1 MAYKI
6 TFTKRFVK
14 NMKRLSAAERTQLKK
29 KLELLMQ
36 DPLYPSLRTKRIQG
50 TTDLFK
56 FSVNM
61 DVRVIWQ
68 YDGDTIIL
76 LLDIGH
82 HDILNQFL
90 KRTSTLAVSRGAR
103 SFICLQR
110 RRPRPVAETGRS
122 CWGSGQQDA
131 SGSAADAGS
140 RNPCSPAA
148 RPYKTTAGLHKSAVV
163 LNQGTW

>member
-14 NMKRLSAAERTQLKK
+14 NVKRLSAAERTQLKK

-50 TTDLFK
+50 TTDLFE

-76 LLDIGH
+76 LLDFGH
-82 HDILNQFL
+82 HDILNQF
-90 KRTSTLAVSRGAR
+90 
-103 SFICLQR
+103 
-110 RRPRPVAETGRS
+110 
-122 CWGSGQQDA
+122 
-131 SGSAADAGS
+131 
-140 RNPCSPAA
+140 
-148 RPYKTTAGLHKSAVV
+148 
-163 LNQGTW
+163 

>member
-14 NMKRLSAAERTQLKK
+14 NVKRLSAAERTQLKK
-29 KLELLMQ
+29 TLELLMQ
-36 DPLYPSLRTKRIQG
+36 DPLYPSLRIQG
-50 TTDLFK
+50 TTDLFE

-82 HDILNQFL
+82 HDILNQF
-90 KRTSTLAVSRGAR
+90 
-103 SFICLQR
+103 
-110 RRPRPVAETGRS
+110 
-122 CWGSGQQDA
+122 
-131 SGSAADAGS
+131 
-140 RNPCSPAA
+140 
-148 RPYKTTAGLHKSAVV
+148 
-163 LNQGTW
+163 

>member
-68 YDGDTIIL
+68 DDGDTIIL

-82 HDILNQFL
+82 HDILNQF
-90 KRTSTLAVSRGAR
+90 
-103 SFICLQR
+103 
-110 RRPRPVAETGRS
+110 
-122 CWGSGQQDA
+122 
-131 SGSAADAGS
+131 
-140 RNPCSPAA
+140 
-148 RPYKTTAGLHKSAVV
+148 
-163 LNQGTW
+163 

>member
-14 NMKRLSAAERTQLKK
+14 NVKRLSAAERTQLKK

-50 TTDLFK
+50 TTDLFE

-61 DVRVIWQ
+61 DVRVIWR

-82 HDILNQFL
+82 HDILNQF
-90 KRTSTLAVSRGAR
+90 
-103 SFICLQR
+103 
-110 RRPRPVAETGRS
+110 
-122 CWGSGQQDA
+122 
-131 SGSAADAGS
+131 
-140 RNPCSPAA
+140 
-148 RPYKTTAGLHKSAVV
+148 
-163 LNQGTW
+163 

>member
-50 TTDLFK
+50 TTDLFE

-68 YDGDTIIL
+68 YDGDTIIP
-76 LLDIGH
+76 
-82 HDILNQFL
+82 
-90 KRTSTLAVSRGAR
+90 VSYTHLRAH
-103 SFICLQR
+103 
-110 RRPRPVAETGRS
+110 ET
-122 CWGSGQQDA
+122 
-131 SGSAADAGS
+131 
-140 RNPCSPAA
+140 
-148 RPYKTTAGLHKSAVV
+148 
-163 LNQGTW
+163 

>member
-14 NMKRLSAAERTQLKK
+14 NVRRLSAAERTQLKK

-50 TTDLFK
+50 TTDLFE

-68 YDGDTIIL
+68 YDGDAIIL

-82 HDILNQFL
+82 HDILNQF
-90 KRTSTLAVSRGAR
+90 
-103 SFICLQR
+103 
-110 RRPRPVAETGRS
+110 
-122 CWGSGQQDA
+122 
-131 SGSAADAGS
+131 
-140 RNPCSPAA
+140 
-148 RPYKTTAGLHKSAVV
+148 
-163 LNQGTW
+163 

>member
-76 LLDIGH
+76 LLDIEH
-82 HDILNQFL
+82 HDTLNQF
-90 KRTSTLAVSRGAR
+90 
-103 SFICLQR
+103 
-110 RRPRPVAETGRS
+110 
-122 CWGSGQQDA
+122 
-131 SGSAADAGS
+131 
-140 RNPCSPAA
+140 
-148 RPYKTTAGLHKSAVV
+148 
-163 LNQGTW
+163 

>member
-14 NMKRLSAAERTQLKK
+14 NVKRLSAAERTQLKK

-50 TTDLFK
+50 TTDLFE

-76 LLDIGH
+76 LLDIGP
-82 HDILNQFL
+82 HDILNQF
-90 KRTSTLAVSRGAR
+90 
-103 SFICLQR
+103 
-110 RRPRPVAETGRS
+110 
-122 CWGSGQQDA
+122 
-131 SGSAADAGS
+131 
-140 RNPCSPAA
+140 
-148 RPYKTTAGLHKSAVV
+148 
-163 LNQGTW
+163 

>member
-14 NMKRLSAAERTQLKK
+14 NVKRLSAAERTQLKK

-50 TTDLFK
+50 TTDLFE

-68 YDGDTIIL
+68 YDGDAIIL

-82 HDILNQFL
+82 HDILNQF
-90 KRTSTLAVSRGAR
+90 
-103 SFICLQR
+103 
-110 RRPRPVAETGRS
+110 
-122 CWGSGQQDA
+122 
-131 SGSAADAGS
+131 
-140 RNPCSPAA
+140 
-148 RPYKTTAGLHKSAVV
+148 
-163 LNQGTW
+163 

>member
-14 NMKRLSAAERTQLKK
+14 NVKRLSAAERTQ
-29 KLELLMQ
+29 
-36 DPLYPSLRTKRIQG
+36 G
-50 TTDLFK
+50 TTDLFE

-82 HDILNQFL
+82 HDILNQF
-90 KRTSTLAVSRGAR
+90 
-103 SFICLQR
+103 
-110 RRPRPVAETGRS
+110 
-122 CWGSGQQDA
+122 
-131 SGSAADAGS
+131 
-140 RNPCSPAA
+140 
-148 RPYKTTAGLHKSAVV
+148 
-163 LNQGTW
+163 

>member
-14 NMKRLSAAERTQLKK
+14 NMKRLSAAERTQLK
-29 KLELLMQ
+29 LLMQ

-82 HDILNQFL
+82 HDILNQF
-90 KRTSTLAVSRGAR
+90 
-103 SFICLQR
+103 
-110 RRPRPVAETGRS
+110 
-122 CWGSGQQDA
+122 
-131 SGSAADAGS
+131 
-140 RNPCSPAA
+140 
-148 RPYKTTAGLHKSAVV
+148 
-163 LNQGTW
+163 